1 MRMEK
6 HKLPQIADVKE
17 LKGKYVFVRSALN
30 VPIADG
36 RVRDQFRIIQS
47 LPTIQFLVKEGARV
61 IVCSHLGKDGTE
73 SIASVFEVLKQH
85 VSVILSSEVTGVAT
99 TSLRNALQDG
109 EVLLLENVRKDVREM
124 ENDVVFA
131 QELASLAEIFVND
144 DFAAS
149 HRAHSS
155 LHAICQFLPS
165 YVGINFAHEYEE
177 LSKALTPVSPS
188 LFILGGAK
196 FETKMPL
203 VEKFLKLYD
212 HIFIG
217 GALANDFFKAKGFPV
232 GTSLVSDMSLEKSP
246 LLSNPKMLLPVD
258 VIVFDGTLQRTTTP
272 YDVHEDED
280 MLDAGA
286 QTTTMLADYISSA
299 KTILWNGPLGDYEH
313 GFQEQTIAC
322 AKLIADSEA
331 FSVIGGGDTVASIE
345 ALNNQDQYGFLSTAG
360 GAMLTFLELGSLPAL
375 DALEQSKR

>member
-1 MRMEK
+1 MEK
-6 HKLPQIADVKE
+6 RKLPLITEVSD

-30 VPIADG
+30 VPIDDG
-36 RVRDQFRIIQS
+36 KVRDQFRIIQS
-47 LPTIQFLVKEGARV
+47 LPTIQYLVEQGARV
-61 IVCSHLGKDGTE
+61 IVCSHLGKDGKE
-73 SIASVFEVLKQH
+73 SIAPVYEVLKQH
-85 VSVILSSEVTGVAT
+85 VSVVLSSEVTGLVTAK
-99 TSLRNALQDG
+99 LKDALSDG

-124 ENDVVFA
+124 ENDAVFA

-149 HRAHSS
+149 HRAHAS

-165 YVGINFAHEYEE
+165 YVGINFSHEYEE

-212 HIFIG
+212 HVFIG
-217 GALANDFFKAKGFPV
+217 GALADDFFKAKGLEV
-232 GTSLVSDMSLEKSP
+232 GTSLVSDMSLEGSP
-246 LLSNPKMLLPVD
+246 LLTHPKILLPVD
-258 VIVFDGTLQRTTTP
+258 VVAVKDGVSRVATSD
-272 YDVHEDED
+272 DVQSGES
-280 MLDAGA
+280 MLDVGPA
-286 QTTTMLADYISSA
+286 TITMLEKYINEA
-299 KTILWNGPLGDYEH
+299 KTILWNGPFGDYEH
-313 GFQEQTIAC
+313 GYQEQTIAC
-322 AKLIADSEA
+322 AKLIAESNA

-345 ALNNQDQYGFLSTAG
+345 RLGNQDAYGFVSTAG

-375 DALEQSKR
+375 DALLEQSK